1 MLRTPAPSSLFLHR
15 RRTVSERRTWDS
27 PVREP
32 WNPIIHHLLKA
43 VDTHNRL
50 YFQTCDE
57 WHLQKAREMRAY
69 VVELKNWIKNQE

>member
-1 MLRTPAPSSLFLHR
+1 M
-15 RRTVSERRTWDS
+15 
-27 PVREP
+27 REP

-69 VVELKNWIKNQE
+69 VVELKDWIKNQE

>member
-1 MLRTPAPSSLFLHR
+1 MLITLPTTSLFANCYG
-15 RRTVSERRTWDS
+15 TVSERRTWNS

-50 YFQTCDE
+50 YFETCDE
-57 WHLQKAREMRAY
+57 WHLQKAREMCAY
-69 VVELKNWIKNQE
+69 VVELKNWIKDQE